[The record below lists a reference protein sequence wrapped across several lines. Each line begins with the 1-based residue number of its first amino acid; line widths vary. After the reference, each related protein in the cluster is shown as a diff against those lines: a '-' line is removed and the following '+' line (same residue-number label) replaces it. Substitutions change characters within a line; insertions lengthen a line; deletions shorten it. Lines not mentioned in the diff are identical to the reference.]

1 MSSRSLAK
9 KHEALNREIG
19 YESRDADLVCGK
31 LTTLAGTDA
40 LIPSPTVYCD

>member
-1 MSSRSLAK
+1 MSSRSLARK
-9 KHEALNREIG
+9 QCAFKREIG

>member
-19 YESRDADLVCGK
+19 YESRAADFDVSELNKPRRDCNARF
-31 LTTLAGTDA
+31 LSDC
-40 LIPSPTVYCD
+40 YCD